1 MMTLLYRLIALL
13 LLIFVGRDF
22 MKEEAPSRKINA
34 CMDPT
39 PEPFGLP
46 HCSPFP

>member
-22 MKEEAPSRKINA
+22 MKEEAPSLKINA
-34 CMDPT
+34 CMVMAP
-39 PEPFGLP
+39 LVLRVLMIK
-46 HCSPFP
+46 

>member
-22 MKEEAPSRKINA
+22 IKEEAPSRKINA
-34 CMDPT
+34 CMVMAP
-39 PEPFGLP
+39 LVLRVLMIK
-46 HCSPFP
+46 